1 MRLWKRCK
9 LIFSLDPKVSYVLWI
24 WCNFQAGSVLRNRY
38 VSSILFIIMF
48 LLLFWFVLFTST
60 SYFVD
65 VNSFVASFSFK
76 TFQRLSMLFKTLL
89 KPGTRQAFAAITN
102 CEISV
107 FFVLRDFG
115 TFCNGI
121 NSGEKRAQWPRTF
134 DARARSFLEI
144 IVYLYL
150 QETEYYCNVKNISIY
165 SFLFRDDV
173 SWQFVPFCLFTSY
186 LRWPKFAV
194 CSTLNQETVT
204 LAVEKITKN
213 QIAVNAFCNR
223 HVVYLIKHFMTDR
236 FEKTRRHHSDNS
248 CWHAMSAWH
257 HRLQI

>member
-1 MRLWKRCK
+1 MTIFFQSMKGISPLLVFCRTCLRLSLRLWKRCK

-48 LLLFWFVLFTST
+48 LLLFCFVLFTST

-89 KPGTRQAFAAITN
+89 KPGTRHAFAAITN

-121 NSGEKRAQWPRTF
+121 NSGEKRAQWPA
-134 DARARSFLEI
+134 DQVI
-144 IVYLYL
+144 
-150 QETEYYCNVKNISIY
+150 
-165 SFLFRDDV
+165 
-173 SWQFVPFCLFTSY
+173 
-186 LRWPKFAV
+186 WP
-194 CSTLNQETVT
+194 T
-204 LAVEKITKN
+204 
-213 QIAVNAFCNR
+213 
-223 HVVYLIKHFMTDR
+223 IK
-236 FEKTRRHHSDNS
+236 SS
-248 CWHAMSAWH
+248 
-257 HRLQI
+257 